1 MDIRRT
7 VLLADANEE
16 FRTLV
21 RKIIDETEEFSVVG
35 SVGDGTEALRLA
47 REEAPDLILMDVVL
61 PGLDGFGVL
70 KQLREQEGKVPKVIL
85 ISAFCSDSVVSEAV
99 DLGASYFLTKPV
111 SKYMFLL

>member
-61 PGLDGFGVL
+61 PGWTA
-70 KQLREQEGKVPKVIL
+70 
-85 ISAFCSDSVVSEAV
+85 SAYSSSCGSRRGRSPRLS
-99 DLGASYFLTKPV
+99 
-111 SKYMFLL
+111 

>member
-35 SVGDGTEALRLA
+35 SVGDGTEALSVWRRSQKTVSGSAPRL
-47 REEAPDLILMDVVL
+47 LI
-61 PGLDGFGVL
+61 
-70 KQLREQEGKVPKVIL
+70 
-85 ISAFCSDSVVSEAV
+85 
-99 DLGASYFLTKPV
+99 
-111 SKYMFLL
+111 

>member
-21 RKIIDETEEFSVVG
+21 RKIIDEAEEFSVVG

-47 REEAPDLILMDVVL
+47 REEAPD
-61 PGLDGFGVL
+61 
-70 KQLREQEGKVPKVIL
+70 
-85 ISAFCSDSVVSEAV
+85 
-99 DLGASYFLTKPV
+99 
-111 SKYMFLL
+111 

>member
-35 SVGDGTEALRLA
+35 LWETGRRPCAWRVRKRRT
-47 REEAPDLILMDVVL
+47 
-61 PGLDGFGVL
+61 
-70 KQLREQEGKVPKVIL
+70 
-85 ISAFCSDSVVSEAV
+85 
-99 DLGASYFLTKPV
+99 
-111 SKYMFLL
+111 

>member
-47 REEAPDLILMDVVL
+47 REEAPDLILM
-61 PGLDGFGVL
+61 GWTA
-70 KQLREQEGKVPKVIL
+70 
-85 ISAFCSDSVVSEAV
+85 SAYSSSCGSRRGRSPRS
-99 DLGASYFLTKPV
+99 S
-111 SKYMFLL
+111 

>member
-35 SVGDGTEALRLA
+35 SVGDRRPCAWRVRKRRT
-47 REEAPDLILMDVVL
+47 
-61 PGLDGFGVL
+61 
-70 KQLREQEGKVPKVIL
+70 
-85 ISAFCSDSVVSEAV
+85 
-99 DLGASYFLTKPV
+99 
-111 SKYMFLL
+111 

>member
-35 SVGDGTEALRLA
+35 SRGRRDGGP
-47 REEAPDLILMDVVL
+47 AP
-61 PGLDGFGVL
+61 
-70 KQLREQEGKVPKVIL
+70 
-85 ISAFCSDSVVSEAV
+85 
-99 DLGASYFLTKPV
+99 GA
-111 SKYMFLL
+111 